1 MKFPEWN
8 NQAVFGWIN
17 YRSLNYFVL
26 SFLTLWMIIV
36 IYLILEVY
44 LLIQDFLTFSVVWQL
59 ITLYPLLR
67 IIRKLKI
74 ESRKIERE
82 NVFGVW
88 EQTTLGFYVLS
99 NIGIVMFMCFA
110 AGYVR

>member
-26 SFLTLWMIIV
+26 SFLSLWMIIV

-99 NIGIVMFMCFA
+99 NIGIVMFLCFV
-110 AGYVR
+110 AGYFR

>member
-8 NQAVFGWIN
+8 NEAVFGWVN

-26 SFLTLWMIIV
+26 SFLSLWMIIV
-36 IYLILEVY
+36 TYLISEVY
-44 LLIQDFLTFSVVWQL
+44 LLIHDFLTFSVVWQL

-67 IIRKLKI
+67 IIRKLKM

-88 EQTTLGFYVLS
+88 EQTTFGFYVLS
-99 NIGIVMFMCFA
+99 NMGSMMFLCFV
-110 AGYVR
+110 AGCYR